1 MSDEHSL
8 QVRCERLA
16 FEVCLSAL
24 AGIVADRTVPFME
37 KAFLVPPLTEGLA
50 REVENLGSKAKRN
63 ILPARRVVSDSPVL
77 VTSEL
82 SCHN

>member
-1 MSDEHSL
+1 MS
-8 QVRCERLA
+8 
-16 FEVCLSAL
+16 SA
-24 AGIVADRTVPFME
+24 AVPFME
-37 KAFLVPPLTEGLA
+37 KAFVVPPLTKGLA
-50 REVENLGSKAKRN
+50 REGENLGSKAKRN